1 MEGWYRDPAIF
12 GSSLAK
18 GALSATGMIGDLQ
31 DFLQGQA
38 DQRIID
44 PARRMLGLRDP
55 VTPRNLATGQEQF
68 YPGAA
73 GQPLQKLFP
82 GATPDQL
89 PAYLEANRAA
99 LGRAPDPTSRMDSG
113 QFVQLGQQ
121 LGAVDRPN
129 LQPQNA
135 TERYTAAVGE
145 GVGGGLPFLALG
157 GGVPNA
163 IRTAIQGGAAGA
175 GGELASEFSNNPWA
189 RVGGGLL
196 GALGAGGVMSA
207 GGGAVNALR
216 GNSGPVIAAADRLG
230 IPPMMAGDMTGNP
243 IMQQLQA
250 YSQTS
255 PGGASRMANAGNRV
269 MGAFDDAIENTASNL
284 GTARTAEQAGTALGM
299 GERAWINNFQQRQR
313 TAWANSDMHT
323 PLTSETPLT
332 NYANTLNQV
341 SQDIPNMP
349 ATAARLQQP
358 LTRGLLEDLVADS
371 QGGVPTMRDA
381 RGIRTRIGERLG
393 EPVIAGDT
401 SRAEL
406 QRLWGALT
414 QDIEAQV
421 ATRGPAAQQ
430 AFQDAVD
437 VSRNGHQF
445 IDNVLSKISQGTPAR
460 PTGLMPGPAAER
472 ALSTGGA
479 GGQFLQAIRDE
490 MPDAA
495 DALAAYKLRDMAATA
510 PGRPNPTGSQYSPN
524 RFLTESHRSRLAPEA
539 HDALFGADP
548 YVSQQLADLGT
559 VAMPMR
565 NTEAF
570 VNNSRTAPTQQLQTI
585 LTKGDYGLWPANW
598 AISRAVTSPL
608 VNRLVGAPPVVPG
621 TPLSRRAILGEL
633 YPQLRGLLAP

>member
-1 MEGWYRDPAIF
+1 
-12 GSSLAK
+12 
-18 GALSATGMIGDLQ
+18 
-31 DFLQGQA
+31 
-38 DQRIID
+38 
-44 PARRMLGLRDP
+44 
-55 VTPRNLATGQEQF
+55 
-68 YPGAA
+68 
-73 GQPLQKLFP
+73 
-82 GATPDQL
+82 
-89 PAYLEANRAA
+89 
-99 LGRAPDPTSRMDSG
+99 
-113 QFVQLGQQ
+113 
-121 LGAVDRPN
+121 
-129 LQPQNA
+129 
-135 TERYTAAVGE
+135 
-145 GVGGGLPFLALG
+145 
-157 GGVPNA
+157 
-163 IRTAIQGGAAGA
+163 
-175 GGELASEFSNNPWA
+175 
-189 RVGGGLL
+189 
-196 GALGAGGVMSA
+196 
-207 GGGAVNALR
+207 
-216 GNSGPVIAAADRLG
+216 
-230 IPPMMAGDMTGNP
+230 
-243 IMQQLQA
+243 
-250 YSQTS
+250 
-255 PGGASRMANAGNRV
+255 
-269 MGAFDDAIENTASNL
+269 
-284 GTARTAEQAGTALGM
+284 
-299 GERAWINNFQQRQR
+299 
-313 TAWANSDMHT
+313 
-323 PLTSETPLT
+323 
-332 NYANTLNQV
+332 
-341 SQDIPNMP
+341 MP

-371 QGGVPTMRDA
+371 QGGVSTMRDA

-445 IDNVLSKISQGTPAR
+445 IDNVLSKISQGTQAR

-479 GGQFLQAIRDE
+479 GGQFLQAIRNE

-570 VNNSRTAPTQQLQTI
+570 INNSRTAPTQQLQTI